1 MAIAANA
8 GYYADLV
15 REKAI
20 LRRLVEASIRPQRL
34 GEYLGQTTVREQ
46 LGIRAGSRIAFRVTG
61 ATAELSVVS
70 GALTAEPVASG
81 FGLVKPRRNA
91 GGKAV
96 PADFDVASLLGK

>member
-1 MAIAANA
+1 MKPDATSVTSKGQVTIP
-8 GYYADLV
+8 
-15 REKAI
+15 
-20 LRRLVEASIRPQRL
+20 VE
-34 GEYLGQTTVREQ
+34 VREQ
-46 LGIRAGSRIAFRVTG
+46 LGIRTGSRIAFRVTG

-70 GALTAEPVASG
+70 GALPAEPVASG

>member
-1 MAIAANA
+1 MKSGATSVTSKGQVTIP
-8 GYYADLV
+8 
-15 REKAI
+15 
-20 LRRLVEASIRPQRL
+20 VE
-34 GEYLGQTTVREQ
+34 VREQ
-46 LGIRAGSRIAFRVTG
+46 LGIRTGSRIAFRVTG

-70 GALTAEPVASG
+70 GAATAEPIASG